1 MRECGHCFGE
11 GENEIQ
17 EDGHYFFER
26 CLPCGGSGQLDEQ
39 AMREDDLSSIAS
51 WLAWGEATEYR
62 KAANEDPEGE
72 GWAFAAAEN
81 MMTEYE
87 YTQDVYYSKFY
98 RFMQQIGE
106 LSGEQQDVL
115 IAWNDYN
122 KKEKFSNENRMDSR
136 RESYSESDEGQEA
149 IHQQEWDLG

>member
-1 MRECGHCFGE
+1 M
-11 GENEIQ
+11 
-17 EDGHYFFER
+17 
-26 CLPCGGSGQLDEQ
+26 
-39 AMREDDLSSIAS
+39 
-51 WLAWGEATEYR
+51 
-62 KAANEDPEGE
+62 
-72 GWAFAAAEN
+72 
-81 MMTEYE
+81 
-87 YTQDVYYSKFY
+87 YT
-98 RFMQQIGE
+98 GE